1 MIMKVKSKKISL
13 IFLLFSISL
22 IFSQKDQS
30 ELIPPLD
37 IPLSISGTFGEIRSS
52 HFHAGLDIK
61 TRGKEGLKVRSVL
74 DGKVSRIRV
83 AISGYGKAIYVDHL
97 NGTTSVYAHL
107 KNFSPKIES
116 YIKKAQYEK
125 KSYTIEKFPKNELIV
140 SKGEVIGFSGNTGG
154 SSGPHLHFEIRNT
167 KNQMPFNPMIFNI
180 DVIDTKKPVIQ
191 KLFLFHENNF
201 GEDIITRKIEIEK
214 IKDGL
219 YKTAKIYTSG
229 KIGIGLQMYDNQ
241 DLSQFN
247 RNGVH
252 SVKIFLNNKIISDY
266 KYDNIK
272 FDDSEYVN
280 LLIDYKEFKSKKIRV
295 QKLFNPNNSNISFID
310 KDEKNGKFSIE
321 ENKSYDLL
329 IEISD
334 FKKNTSRIKM
344 KITGRETNFINQT
357 NEGELILPENE
368 YLFKFKDQTV
378 HLKKN
383 TFYYPTSLNVY
394 KDHDSIKINPDIS
407 LFKKSFSIEFFANKY
422 DSISKRQSFIARLN
436 KKKKIAYSP
445 TIIKDSIF
453 ITKSVQA
460 GTYFLAKDSIPPKIK
475 PINFKKN
482 QWLSKSK
489 FLKVKIED
497 DLSGIKSY
505 KGKINGK
512 WVLFEY
518 EPKNKNLTYNF
529 NDLKFKSG
537 KQDLKLKVTDNVGNK
552 SIFQT
557 TFYRKYD

>member
-1 MIMKVKSKKISL
+1 MKVNSKKISL
-13 IFLLFSISL
+13 IFLLFSISVL
-22 IFSQKDQS
+22 SSQKDQS
-30 ELIPPLD
+30 KLISPLD
-37 IPLSISGTFGEIRSS
+37 IPLAISGTFGEIRSN

-61 TRGKEGLKVRSVL
+61 TGGKQGLKVRTVL
-74 DGKVSRIRV
+74 DGSVSRIRV
-83 AISGYGKAIYVDHL
+83 STTGYGKAVYIDHP

-116 YIKKAQYEK
+116 YIKEAQYEK
-125 KSYTIEKFPKNELIV
+125 ESYVIQKFPKNELAV
-140 SKGEVIGFSGNTGG
+140 LKGEVIGFSGNTGG
-154 SSGPHLHFEIRNT
+154 SSGPHLHFEIRDT

-180 DVIDTKKPVIQ
+180 DVVDTKKPVIQ

-201 GEDIITRKIEIEK
+201 GEDIITQKIELKK
-214 IKDGL
+214 ISDGL
-219 YKTAKIYTSG
+219 YKAPKIYTSG

-241 DLSQFN
+241 DLSLFN
-247 RNGVH
+247 KNGIH
-252 SVKIFLNNKIISDY
+252 SIKIFMNDKIISDY
-266 KYDNIK
+266 NYNNIK
-272 FDDSEYVN
+272 FDDSQYLN

-321 ENKSYDLL
+321 KNKSYDLL

-334 FKKNTSRIKM
+334 FKKNTSRIEM
-344 KITGRETNFINQT
+344 KITGRETNFIHPT
-357 NEGELILPENE
+357 IEGELILPENE

-383 TFYYPTSLNVY
+383 TFYYPTRLNVY
-394 KDHDSIKINPDIS
+394 KDQDSIKITPDIS

-453 ITKSVQA
+453 ISKSVQA

-482 QWLSKSK
+482 QWISKSK
-489 FLKVKIED
+489 FLKIKIED

-505 KGKINGK
+505 EGEINGK

-537 KQDLKLKVTDNVGNK
+537 KQDLKLKVTDNVGNE

>member
-1 MIMKVKSKKISL
+1 MKVNSKKISL

-22 IFSQKDQS
+22 LSSQKDQS
-30 ELIPPLD
+30 KLISPLD
-37 IPLSISGTFGEIRSS
+37 IPLAISGTFGEIRSS

-61 TRGKEGLKVRSVL
+61 TGGKQGLKVRTVL
-74 DGKVSRIRV
+74 DGSVSRIRV
-83 AISGYGKAIYVDHL
+83 STTGYGKAVYIDHP

-116 YIKKAQYEK
+116 YIKEAQYEK
-125 KSYTIEKFPKNELIV
+125 ESYVIEKFPKNELAV
-140 SKGEVIGFSGNTGG
+140 LKGEVIGFSGNTGG
-154 SSGPHLHFEIRNT
+154 SSGPHLHFEIRDT

-180 DVIDTKKPVIQ
+180 DVVDTKKPVIQ

-201 GEDIITRKIEIEK
+201 GEDIITQKIELEK
-214 IKDGL
+214 ISDGL
-219 YKTAKIYTSG
+219 YKAPKIYTLG

-241 DLSQFN
+241 DLSLFN
-247 RNGVH
+247 KNGIH
-252 SVKIFLNNKIISDY
+252 SIKIFMDDKIISDY
-266 KYDNIK
+266 NYNNIK
-272 FDDSEYVN
+272 FDDSQYLN

-334 FKKNTSRIKM
+334 FKKNTSRIEM
-344 KITGRETNFINQT
+344 KITGRETNFIHPT
-357 NEGELILPENE
+357 IEGELILPENE

-383 TFYYPTSLNVY
+383 TFYYPTRLNVY

-453 ITKSVQA
+453 ISKSVQA

-505 KGKINGK
+505 EGEINGK

-537 KQDLKLKVTDNVGNK
+537 KQDLKLKVTDNVGNE

>member
-1 MIMKVKSKKISL
+1 MKVNSKKISL

-22 IFSQKDQS
+22 LSSQKDQS
-30 ELIPPLD
+30 KLISPLD
-37 IPLSISGTFGEIRSS
+37 IPLAISGTFGEIRSN

-61 TRGKEGLKVRSVL
+61 TGGKQGLKVRTVL
-74 DGKVSRIRV
+74 DGSVSRIRV
-83 AISGYGKAIYVDHL
+83 STTGYGKAVYIDHP

-116 YIKKAQYEK
+116 YIKEAQYEK
-125 KSYTIEKFPKNELIV
+125 ESYVIEKFPKNELAV
-140 SKGEVIGFSGNTGG
+140 LKGEVIGFSGNTGG
-154 SSGPHLHFEIRNT
+154 SSGPHLHFEIRDT

-180 DVIDTKKPVIQ
+180 DVVDTKKPVIQ

-201 GEDIITRKIEIEK
+201 GEDIITQKVELEK
-214 IKDGL
+214 ISDGL
-219 YKTAKIYTSG
+219 YKAPKIYTSG

-241 DLSQFN
+241 DLSLFN
-247 RNGVH
+247 KNGIH
-252 SVKIFLNNKIISDY
+252 SIKIFMDDKIISDY
-266 KYDNIK
+266 NYNNIK
-272 FDDSEYVN
+272 FDDSQYLN

-334 FKKNTSRIKM
+334 FKKNTSRIEM
-344 KITGRETNFINQT
+344 KITGRETNFIHPT
-357 NEGELILPENE
+357 IEGELILPENE

-383 TFYYPTSLNVY
+383 TFYYPTRLNVY
-394 KDHDSIKINPDIS
+394 KDQDSIKITPDIS
-407 LFKKSFSIEFFANKY
+407 LFKKSFNIEFFANKY

-453 ITKSVQA
+453 ISKSVQA

-505 KGKINGK
+505 EGEINGK
-512 WVLFEY
+512 WILFEY

-537 KQDLKLKVTDNVGNK
+537 KQDLKLKVTDNVGNE

>member
-1 MIMKVKSKKISL
+1 MKVKSKKISL

-61 TRGKEGLKVRSVL
+61 TGGKEGLKVRSVL

>member
-1 MIMKVKSKKISL
+1 MKVNSKKISL

-22 IFSQKDQS
+22 LSSQKDQS
-30 ELIPPLD
+30 KLISPLD
-37 IPLSISGTFGEIRSS
+37 IPLAISGTFGEIRSS

-61 TRGKEGLKVRSVL
+61 TGGKQGLKVRTVL
-74 DGKVSRIRV
+74 DGSVSRIRV
-83 AISGYGKAIYVDHL
+83 STTGYGKAVYIDHP

-116 YIKKAQYEK
+116 YIKEAQYEK
-125 KSYTIEKFPKNELIV
+125 ESYVIEKFPKNELAV
-140 SKGEVIGFSGNTGG
+140 LKGEVIGFSGNTGG
-154 SSGPHLHFEIRNT
+154 SSGPHLHFEIRDT

-180 DVIDTKKPVIQ
+180 GVVDTKKPVIQ

-201 GEDIITRKIEIEK
+201 GEDIITQKIELEK
-214 IKDGL
+214 ISDGL
-219 YKTAKIYTSG
+219 YKAPKIYTSG

-241 DLSQFN
+241 DLSLFN
-247 RNGVH
+247 KNGIH
-252 SVKIFLNNKIISDY
+252 SIKIFMDDKIISDY
-266 KYDNIK
+266 NYNNIK
-272 FDDSEYVN
+272 FDDSQYLN

-334 FKKNTSRIKM
+334 FKKNTSRIEM
-344 KITGRETNFINQT
+344 KITGRETNFIHPT
-357 NEGELILPENE
+357 IEGELILPENE

-383 TFYYPTSLNVY
+383 TFYYPTRLNVY

-505 KGKINGK
+505 EGEINGK

-537 KQDLKLKVTDNVGNK
+537 KQDLKLKVTDNVGNE

>member
-1 MIMKVKSKKISL
+1 MKVNSKKISL

-22 IFSQKDQS
+22 LSSQKDQS
-30 ELIPPLD
+30 KLISPLD
-37 IPLSISGTFGEIRSS
+37 IPLAISGTFGEIRSS

-61 TRGKEGLKVRSVL
+61 TGGKQGLKVRTVL
-74 DGKVSRIRV
+74 DGSVSRIRV
-83 AISGYGKAIYVDHL
+83 STTGYGKAVYIDHP

-116 YIKKAQYEK
+116 YIKEAQYEK
-125 KSYTIEKFPKNELIV
+125 ESYVIEKFPKNELAV
-140 SKGEVIGFSGNTGG
+140 LKGEVIGFSGNTGG
-154 SSGPHLHFEIRNT
+154 SSGPHLHFEIRDT

-180 DVIDTKKPVIQ
+180 DVVDTKKPVIQ

-201 GEDIITRKIEIEK
+201 GEDIITQKIKLEK
-214 IKDGL
+214 ISDGL
-219 YKTAKIYTSG
+219 YKAPKIYTSG

-241 DLSQFN
+241 DLSLFN
-247 RNGVH
+247 KNGIH
-252 SVKIFLNNKIISDY
+252 SIKIFMDDKIISDY
-266 KYDNIK
+266 NYNNIK
-272 FDDSEYVN
+272 FDDSQYLN
-280 LLIDYKEFKSKKIRV
+280 LLIDYKEFKNKKIRV

-310 KDEKNGKFSIE
+310 KDEKNAKFSIE

-334 FKKNTSRIKM
+334 FKKNISRIEM
-344 KITGRETNFINQT
+344 KITGRETNFIHPT
-357 NEGELILPENE
+357 IEGELILPENE

-436 KKKKIAYSP
+436 KKKKIAYYP

-497 DLSGIKSY
+497 DLSGIKY
-505 KGKINGK
+505 YEGEINGK

-518 EPKNKNLTYNF
+518 EPKNKNLTFNF

-537 KQDLKLKVTDNVGNK
+537 KQDLKLKVTDNVGNE

>member
-1 MIMKVKSKKISL
+1 MKVNSKKISL

-22 IFSQKDQS
+22 LSSQKDQS
-30 ELIPPLD
+30 KLISPLD
-37 IPLSISGTFGEIRSS
+37 IPLAISGTFGEIRSN

-61 TRGKEGLKVRSVL
+61 TGGKQGLKVRTVL
-74 DGKVSRIRV
+74 DGSVSRIRV
-83 AISGYGKAIYVDHL
+83 STTGYGKAVYIDHP

-116 YIKKAQYEK
+116 YIKEAQYEK
-125 KSYTIEKFPKNELIV
+125 ESYAIEKFPKNELAV
-140 SKGEVIGFSGNTGG
+140 LKGEVIGFSGNTGG
-154 SSGPHLHFEIRNT
+154 SSGPHLHFEIRDT

-180 DVIDTKKPVIQ
+180 DVVDTKKPVIQ

-201 GEDIITRKIEIEK
+201 GEDIITQKVELEK
-214 IKDGL
+214 ISDGL
-219 YKTAKIYTSG
+219 YKAPKIYTSG
-229 KIGIGLQMYDNQ
+229 KIGIGLQMYDYQ
-241 DLSQFN
+241 DLSLFN
-247 RNGVH
+247 KNGIH
-252 SVKIFLNNKIISDY
+252 SIKIFMNDKIISDY
-266 KYDNIK
+266 NYNNIK
-272 FDDSEYVN
+272 FDDSQYLN

-334 FKKNTSRIKM
+334 FKKNTSRIEM
-344 KITGRETNFINQT
+344 KITGRETNFIHPT
-357 NEGELILPENE
+357 IEGELILPENE

-383 TFYYPTSLNVY
+383 TFYYPTRLNVY
-394 KDHDSIKINPDIS
+394 KDQDSIKITPDIS
-407 LFKKSFSIEFFANKY
+407 LFKKSFNIEFFANKY

-453 ITKSVQA
+453 ISKSVQA

-505 KGKINGK
+505 EGEINGK

-537 KQDLKLKVTDNVGNK
+537 KQDLKLKVTDNVGNE